1 MWEDLPLF
9 MGDEGALEETLV
21 EGSLRFMQEHWK
33 GLCDASNMFYI
44 YFSAVIFIFDISNAS
59 SSFLYLMQRW
69 LSNVI
74 SICVQIIKHESPL
87 CAICMLPKC
96 MFYFLLIEDLSQ
108 RPSWLFLHISNLCFI
123 YLSMLFIRI
132 LCNSSSNF
140 LSMLCLLPHFVFAYF
155 CISCPSAG
163 ERPHDCLLPHFR
175 QKSLFNANR
184 NRVLSVQSV
193 RVRRMYFSILKANI
207 ISAKK

>member
-1 MWEDLPLF
+1 
-9 MGDEGALEETLV
+9 
-21 EGSLRFMQEHWK
+21 
-33 GLCDASNMFYI
+33 MFYI

-96 MFYFLLIEDLSQ
+96 MFFFLLIEDLSQ

-155 CISCPSAG
+155 CISCSCAG
-163 ERPHDCLLPHFR
+163 ERPHGCLLPHFR
-175 QKSLFNANR
+175 QNFFKK
-184 NRVLSVQSV
+184 SVQCKQEQGFVGAVSEGSTNV
-193 RVRRMYFSILKANI
+193 FLHIEGKHNFCQKYKRNKFCELSNV
-207 ISAKK
+207 

>member
-1 MWEDLPLF
+1 M
-9 MGDEGALEETLV
+9 
-21 EGSLRFMQEHWK
+21 
-33 GLCDASNMFYI
+33 
-44 YFSAVIFIFDISNAS
+44 AVND
-59 SSFLYLMQRW
+59 
-69 LSNVI
+69 NVI

-155 CISCPSAG
+155 CISCSCAG
-163 ERPHDCLLPHFR
+163 ERPHGCLLPHFR
-175 QKSLFNANR
+175 QNFFKK
-184 NRVLSVQSV
+184 SVQCKQEQGFVSAVSEGSTNVFLHIEGKHNFCEEINLVNFPMFSLLNLNLLNLNLKLKKLFDDCQYVNKTNGDRTV
-193 RVRRMYFSILKANI
+193 RLSHL
-207 ISAKK
+207 

>member
-1 MWEDLPLF
+1 
-9 MGDEGALEETLV
+9 
-21 EGSLRFMQEHWK
+21 
-33 GLCDASNMFYI
+33 MFYI

-96 MFYFLLIEDLSQ
+96 MFFSLLIEDLSQ
-108 RPSWLFLHISNLCFI
+108 RPSWLVYISPIFVLYIYICF
-123 YLSMLFIRI
+123 FICI

-163 ERPHDCLLPHFR
+163 ERPHGCLLPHFR
-175 QKSLFNANR
+175 QNFFKKSVQCKQEQGFVGAVSEGSTNVFLHIEGKHNFCEKYKRNKFCELFN
-184 NRVLSVQSV
+184 V
-193 RVRRMYFSILKANI
+193 
-207 ISAKK
+207 

>member
-1 MWEDLPLF
+1 
-9 MGDEGALEETLV
+9 
-21 EGSLRFMQEHWK
+21 
-33 GLCDASNMFYI
+33 MFYI

-59 SSFLYLMQRW
+59 SSFLYLMQQW

-96 MFYFLLIEDLSQ
+96 MFFFILIEDISQ
-108 RPSWLFLHISNLCFI
+108 RPSWLFLHIANLCFI
-123 YLSMLFIRI
+123 YLYMLF
-132 LCNSSSNF
+132 LY
-140 LSMLCLLPHFVFAYF
+140 VFYVIPAP
-155 CISCPSAG
+155 ISCPCFAFFRISYLRISEFLAPALEKDPMVAFFRISAKTSS
-163 ERPHDCLLPHFR
+163 
-175 QKSLFNANR
+175 KSRFNANR

>member
-9 MGDEGALEETLV
+9 MGDEGALEETLL
-21 EGSLRFMQEHWK
+21 EGSLRDSSIQIYARK

-59 SSFLYLMQRW
+59 SSFLYLMQQR

-96 MFYFLLIEDLSQ
+96 MFFFILIEDISQ
-108 RPSWLFLHISNLCFI
+108 RPSWLFLHIANLCFI
-123 YLSMLFIRI
+123 YLYMLF
-132 LCNSSSNF
+132 
-140 LSMLCLLPHFVFAYF
+140 Y
-155 CISCPSAG
+155 
-163 ERPHDCLLPHFR
+163 
-175 QKSLFNANR
+175 
-184 NRVLSVQSV
+184 
-193 RVRRMYFSILKANI
+193 MYFM
-207 ISAKK
+207 